1 MLLVFAGFIGVTGYV
16 LVWDQRA
23 ELLVVMTG
31 NALAAIPAV
40 GGWLRNLLFGGP
52 GLTNLLL
59 PRMLFLHVGPAVL
72 LYVLLWWH
80 YVRLRHPKVWPP
92 AVWTLF
98 SLGVVLLLSGLIPAA
113 SQPQASPT
121 TPPRQLAVD
130 WLFLLPYVS
139 LKYLTPLWLIV
150 LATVIIVY
158 GLYIPYQLPE
168 TRAEMGLRES
178 GIAQVIDANCTG
190 CELCYYDCPYNAIV
204 MAPSPHPGVTKAAQ
218 ARKLLAIVLE
228 SRCVECGICIGAC
241 PFEALELPHFL
252 EQDVQAKVLTACRS

>member
-1 MLLVFAGFIGVTGYV
+1 
-16 LVWDQRA
+16 
-23 ELLVVMTG
+23 
-31 NALAAIPAV
+31 
-40 GGWLRNLLFGGP
+40 
-52 GLTNLLL
+52 
-59 PRMLFLHVGPAVL
+59 
-72 LYVLLWWH
+72 
-80 YVRLRHPKVWPP
+80 

-121 TPPRQLAVD
+121 TPPRTLAVD

-190 CELCYYDCPYNAIV
+190 CELCSWRRSHGD
-204 MAPSPHPGVTKAAQ
+204 
-218 ARKLLAIVLE
+218 RKSTRLNSSHLVSSYAVFCL
-228 SRCVECGICIGAC
+228 
-241 PFEALELPHFL
+241 
-252 EQDVQAKVLTACRS
+252 KKKNK